1 MVPCVP
7 SDAPVPFSCRSR
19 QYTWM
24 SVCTHVATISLTILN
39 SFALGFYFNFFL
51 IHLFGGPHVLLK
63 SDCELGTLLLY
74 LCLVLVFHCYVLLTL
89 FIRSKNFLWCVWP
102 GIRACPGTH
111 SFATYF
117 TFSML
122 VLVSTVWD
130 FYDHVLFFK
139 LYHSKVWAVVVPN
152 WLNFGLGPFS
162 DCMLEG
168 MFEHKG
174 AYST

>member
-1 MVPCVP
+1 MPCVP

-89 FIRSKNFLWCVWP
+89 FIRSKSFYVW
-102 GIRACPGTH
+102 RVL
-111 SFATYF
+111 FD
-117 TFSML
+117 L
-122 VLVSTVWD
+122 VLEQ
-130 FYDHVLFFK
+130 VLA
-139 LYHSKVWAVVVPN
+139 LINLQHISHSLCW
-152 WLNFGLGPFS
+152 F
-162 DCMLEG
+162 
-168 MFEHKG
+168 
-174 AYST
+174 

>member
-1 MVPCVP
+1 MT
-7 SDAPVPFSCRSR
+7 R
-19 QYTWM
+19 QYTGCL
-24 SVCTHVATISLTILN
+24 SVPTSLPFLLQLILN
-39 SFALGFYFNFFL
+39 SSYFVLGFSFCFFSDFVWWTSLYFTAEIRL
-51 IHLFGGPHVLLK
+51 WAWRSVTHVQMRIIPI
-63 SDCELGTLLLY
+63 Y
-74 LCLVLVFHCYVLLTL
+74 LCLSFLIFHRYVLLTL